1 MSSRPNSRKSYC
13 SRTNIGYRPHPA
25 GIRETIISNSID
37 IQSANPPG
45 LHRAT
50 VAEIHLSNLRHNVQA
65 LRSLLKPDVQLMAV
79 VKANAYGHGALPCTQ
94 AVLDAGANSLGVG
107 IVSEGIELREQG
119 IQAPIH
125 VLVGIFPDEVDDLIQ
140 HNLTTTLHSRSL
152 AESLSQ
158 RAGHWG
164 KEVGVH
170 IKVDTGMGRL
180 GITPDEL
187 PGWVEFITGLK
198 NIRIESIFTHFSSA
212 DNEDPSFTRN
222 QIARF
227 QFALDKLKKAKFAIP
242 LSHCANSA
250 ALLQFPDSQFDLVR
264 PGICLYGAL
273 PSNGLSA
280 VVESLAANNSQFSLL
295 PVMQWKTRILTINS
309 LPKGSPVSYGQ
320 KFITQ
325 RDSRIAT
332 LPVGY
337 ADGLERLLTNRMQVL
352 VRGHKVPQVGTVC
365 MDMCM
370 IDVTDIAEAQ
380 EGDEV
385 VLFGQQG
392 KKTITVDEMAAQAG
406 TISYEIL
413 CGVGKRVP
421 RIYIP

>member
-1 MSSRPNSRKSYC
+1 
-13 SRTNIGYRPHPA
+13 
-25 GIRETIISNSID
+25 
-37 IQSANPPG
+37 
-45 LHRAT
+45 
-50 VAEIHLSNLRHNVQA
+50 
-65 LRSLLKPDVQLMAV
+65 MAV
-79 VKANAYGHGALPCTQ
+79 VKANAYGHGVLPCTQ
-94 AVLDAGANSLGVG
+94 AVLDAGADTLGVG
-107 IVSEGIELREQG
+107 IVAEGIELREQG
-119 IQAPIH
+119 IQTPIQ

-152 AESLSQ
+152 AETLSQ

-180 GITPDEL
+180 GIAPDQL
-187 PGWVEFITGLK
+187 PGLVEFLARLK
-198 NIRIESIFTHFSSA
+198 NIRIDSVFTHFSSA
-212 DNEDPSFTRN
+212 DDADPAFTQN
-222 QIARF
+222 QIERF
-227 QFALDKLKKAKFAIP
+227 QSALDQLKDAKFKIP
-242 LSHCANSA
+242 MAHCANSA
-250 ALLQFPDSQFDLVR
+250 ALLQFPESQFDLVR
-264 PGICLYGAL
+264 PGIALYGAL
-273 PSNGLSA
+273 PAPSLNN
-280 VVESLAANNSQFSLL
+280 VVEALTANNQNFSLR
-295 PVMQWKTRILTINS
+295 PVMQWKTRILTVNS

-352 VRGHKVPQVGTVC
+352 VRGQKVPQVGTVC

-370 IDVTDIAEAQ
+370 IDVTGLVEVQ

-392 KKTITVDEMAAQAG
+392 EATITADEMAAQAG
-406 TISYEIL
+406 TIPYEIL

-421 RIYIP
+421 RIYLR

>member
-1 MSSRPNSRKSYC
+1 
-13 SRTNIGYRPHPA
+13 
-25 GIRETIISNSID
+25 
-37 IQSANPPG
+37 

-79 VKANAYGHGALPCTQ
+79 VKADAYGHGALPCTH
-94 AVLDAGANSLGVG
+94 AVLDAGADTLGVG

-119 IQAPIH
+119 IQAPIQ

-152 AESLSQ
+152 AESLAQ
-158 RAGHWG
+158 RAGHFG

-180 GITPDEL
+180 GIAPDQI
-187 PGWVEFITGLK
+187 PGLVEFITGLK
-198 NIRIESIFTHFSSA
+198 NIRIESIFTHLSSA
-212 DNEDPSFTRN
+212 DDEDPGFTQN
-222 QIARF
+222 QIKRF
-227 QFALDKLKKAKFAIP
+227 QSALEQLEVAKFSIP
-242 LSHCANSA
+242 LAHCANSA
-250 ALLQFPDSQFDLVR
+250 ALLQFPESQFNLVR
-264 PGICLYGAL
+264 PGIALYGAL
-273 PSNGLSA
+273 PAPRLA
-280 VVESLAANNSQFSLL
+280 PVVESLTMENRKFSLL

-309 LPKGSPVSYGQ
+309 LPKGSPVSYGK

-325 RDSRIAT
+325 RESRIAT

-337 ADGLERLLTNRMQVL
+337 ADGLERILTHRMNVL
-352 VRGHKVPQVGTVC
+352 VRGHKAPQVGTIC

-370 IDVTDIAEAQ
+370 VDVTDIAEAQ

-392 KKTITVDEMAAQAG
+392 EATITADEMAAQAG
-406 TISYEIL
+406 TIPYEIF

-421 RIYIP
+421 RVYFP

>member
-1 MSSRPNSRKSYC
+1 
-13 SRTNIGYRPHPA
+13 
-25 GIRETIISNSID
+25 
-37 IQSANPPG
+37 
-45 LHRAT
+45 
-50 VAEIHLSNLRHNVQA
+50 
-65 LRSLLKPDVQLMAV
+65 MAV
-79 VKANAYGHGALPCTQ
+79 VKADAYGHGALPCTQ
-94 AVLDAGANSLGVG
+94 AVLDAGADTLGVG

-119 IQAPIH
+119 IRAPIQ
-125 VLVGIFPDEVDDLIQ
+125 VLVGIFPDEADDLIQ

-152 AESLSQ
+152 AKTLSQ
-158 RAGHWG
+158 RAGLLG

-180 GITPDEL
+180 GVIPDQL
-187 PGWVEFITGLK
+187 PGWVEFIASLK
-198 NIRIESIFTHFSSA
+198 NVRIESIFTHFSSA
-212 DNEDPSFTRN
+212 DNPDPSFTQN
-222 QIARF
+222 QIKRF
-227 QFALDKLKKAKFAIP
+227 QSALDKLKKAKLDIP
-242 LSHCANSA
+242 LAHCANSA
-250 ALLQFPDSQFDLVR
+250 ALLQFPESQFDQVR

-273 PSNGLSA
+273 PAPGLST
-280 VVESLAANNSQFSLL
+280 VVESLTTKNENFSLL

-309 LPKGSPVSYGQ
+309 LPKGFPVSYGQ

-370 IDVTDIAEAQ
+370 IDVTDITEAK

-392 KKTITVDEMAAQAG
+392 KETITADQMAAQAK

-421 RIYIP
+421 RVYFS

>member
-1 MSSRPNSRKSYC
+1 
-13 SRTNIGYRPHPA
+13 
-25 GIRETIISNSID
+25 
-37 IQSANPPG
+37 

-65 LRSLLKPDVQLMAV
+65 LRSLLKPNVQLMAV

-94 AVLDAGANSLGVG
+94 AVLDAGADTLGVG
-107 IVSEGIELREQG
+107 IISEGIELREQG
-119 IQAPIH
+119 IQAPIQI
-125 VLVGIFPDEVDDLIQ
+125 LVGIFPDEIDDLIH

-158 RAGHWG
+158 RAGQLG
-164 KEVGVH
+164 KEVGIH

-180 GITPDEL
+180 GITPDHLPEL
-187 PGWVEFITGLK
+187 VELITNLK

-212 DNEDPSFTRN
+212 DDADPDFTQN

-227 QFALDKLKKAKFAIP
+227 QSALDQLKKAKFHIP
-242 LSHCANSA
+242 LAHCANSA
-250 ALLQFPDSQFDLVR
+250 ALLQFPESQFDLVR

-273 PSNGLSA
+273 PTPALA
-280 VVESLAANNSQFSLL
+280 TAVESITHQNKNFSLL

-320 KFITQ
+320 KFVTQ

-352 VRGHKVPQVGTVC
+352 VSGRKVPQVGTIC

-370 IDVTDIAEAQ
+370 VDVTDITEAR

-392 KKTITVDEMAAQAG
+392 KESITADEMAAQAE

-421 RIYIP
+421 RIYLP

>member
-1 MSSRPNSRKSYC
+1 
-13 SRTNIGYRPHPA
+13 
-25 GIRETIISNSID
+25 
-37 IQSANPPG
+37 

-50 VAEIHLSNLRHNVQA
+50 VAEINLSNLRHNVQA

-79 VKANAYGHGALPCTQ
+79 VKADAYGHGALPCTQ
-94 AVLDAGANSLGVG
+94 AVLDAGADTLGVG

-119 IQAPIH
+119 IQAPIQ

-140 HNLTTTLHSRSL
+140 HNLTTTLYSRSL
-152 AESLSQ
+152 AETLAQ
-158 RAGHWG
+158 RASLLG

-180 GITPDEL
+180 GIAPEQL
-187 PGWVEFITGLK
+187 PALVEFINGLK

-212 DNEDPSFTRN
+212 DNADPGFTQN
-222 QIARF
+222 QIKSF
-227 QFALDKLKKAKFAIP
+227 QSSLNLLKKAKLNVP
-242 LSHCANSA
+242 LAHCANSA
-250 ALLQFPDSQFDLVR
+250 ALLQFPESQYDLVR
-264 PGICLYGAL
+264 PGIALYGAS
-273 PSNGLSA
+273 PAPGLA
-280 VVESLAANNSQFSLL
+280 TVINSLTTKNKKFSLR
-295 PVMQWKTRILTINS
+295 PVMQWKTRILSINS
-309 LPKGSPVSYGQ
+309 LPPGSSVSYGK
-320 KFITQ
+320 KFVTQ

-352 VRGHKVPQVGTVC
+352 VRGHKTPQVGTIC
-365 MDMCM
+365 MDMAM
-370 IDVTDIAEAQ
+370 IDVTDISGVQ

-392 KKTITVDEMAAQAG
+392 KESITADEMAEQAG
-406 TISYEIL
+406 TLSYEIL

-421 RIYIP
+421 RIYLP